1 MTPQLVDDDLFE
13 PLLTP
18 LEPLTNH
25 AEVFFQHLRGADILE
40 PILTPHKPLL
50 EVEWPELPIV
60 LDKKNGESKEKG
72 IGNVSSK
79 KLANIPFFKPRKVP
93 HSKEQTLFF
102 KTVNTKLLDLR
113 LITQKIDLLEDP
125 NRRNTAMVKLSKLE
139 QDKDIR
145 YFYSVLSA
153 PSHSAHKTLTD
164 YLLGKGFTMKML
176 KVLVQQATT
185 YVETIPA
192 LKKEPTY
199 DPIPEGPILSQKY
212 T

>member
-1 MTPQLVDDDLFE
+1 MAGTSHRF
-13 PLLTP
+13 
-18 LEPLTNH
+18 
-25 AEVFFQHLRGADILE
+25 
-40 PILTPHKPLL
+40 
-50 EVEWPELPIV
+50 
-60 LDKKNGESKEKG
+60 DKKNGESKEKG

-93 HSKEQTLFF
+93 PSKEQTLFF